1 MNESDLKLR
10 LYPWEHT
17 AHYELSLSEKS
28 FISFHDGI
36 KILEKRLLSP
46 FEVKLIYKKID
57 SIKIPVRV
65 KIDSDVLTEPDI
77 QSKLIVKSH
86 WLNLT
91 IRWITS
97 EEESRPFQSI
107 ISLQNLLFELLPLD
121 ALSFE
126 FPLVE

>member
-1 MNESDLKLR
+1 MNKRDLKLR
-10 LYPWEHT
+10 LYPWEHP

-46 FEVKLIYKKID
+46 FEVKLIYKKIN
-57 SIKIPVRV
+57 SIKIPARL

-91 IRWITS
+91 IRWTTS
-97 EEESRPFQSI
+97 EEESRPFSSI
-107 ISLQNLLFELLPLD
+107 ISLQDLLFELLPLD